1 MYNYPPLY
9 LIIQQYNNL
18 ALIFDYRYED
28 TCGKNIEIIV
38 FLIYGVYF
46 MIEYDVYS
54 DCLKGRKYRLNVKV
68 KHHYFDF

>member
-1 MYNYPPLY
+1 MY

-18 ALIFDYRYED
+18 AFVFEYRYEY
-28 TCGKNIEIIV
+28 TCGVNIEMDV

-54 DCLKGRKYRLNVKV
+54 DFLKGRKYRLDVKV
-68 KHHYFDF
+68 KHH